1 MHAHEARRATG
12 GRRAHRAALEHG
24 DPGTAS
30 SQVEGEARTL
40 DPGAHDD
47 DVGRCLH
54 RRILDSTP
62 GGMQTMA
69 GFQRYRTEMATRAS
83 SAATGPRAG
92 ATAAWRESATTVGR
106 NFAAD
111 RPRGRRAGGSTTLL
125 LGCASPRPIPRPT
138 PPPPDARS
146 VSGTITEDGLRS
158 GLAMLA
164 DVTDASNGYRSLGS
178 PGYAAAAEA
187 VATSL
192 RASGW
197 TVSDDAFTA
206 PTFTDDGGS
215 SLEAGGQRFGD
226 DDIRPL
232 IFAPAG
238 DVTGPVV
245 ALDWRPGVTARD
257 GKGCR
262 TADYGELPDGAVVL
276 VRPGPCFR
284 RDQVMAAQAA
294 GAAAFVAGYGG
305 ALSGAAP
312 RATLV
317 DPGGLTIPAI
327 GATGRAADAL
337 AVVAETGG
345 VARVTTTGRTAEAAT
360 RSIIAELPGSEPSS
374 VVMLGAHLNSV
385 LDGPGLNDD
394 GSGVAALL
402 AIARA
407 LQGTRPRATVR
418 LAFWSGE
425 ELGLL
430 GSSHYVAGLTDA
442 ERAAV
447 VAYLNADMI
456 GSPNGYAGVYH
467 EADAP
472 SGSAAL
478 GASWTRPSN
487 ERAACPS
494 TWPSAPAP
502 TTSRSA
508 RPASRS
514 AASSLAP
521 VSPSPPPRPRAPVRQ
536 PASLRMPVT
545 TRRAMT
551 WRTSTLGSHG
561 SLRRP
566 WPM

>member
-1 MHAHEARRATG
+1 MWTVRSTALLV
-12 GRRAHRAALEHG
+12 AA
-24 DPGTAS
+24 
-30 SQVEGEARTL
+30 
-40 DPGAHDD
+40 
-47 DVGRCLH
+47 
-54 RRILDSTP
+54 
-62 GGMQTMA
+62 
-69 GFQRYRTEMATRAS
+69 
-83 SAATGPRAG
+83 
-92 ATAAWRESATTVGR
+92 
-106 NFAAD
+106 
-111 RPRGRRAGGSTTLL
+111 LL
-125 LGCASPRPIPRPT
+125 LGCASPAPSLAPT

-146 VSGTITEDGLRS
+146 VSATITEDGLRS
-158 GLAMLA
+158 GLVMLA

-178 PGYAAAAEA
+178 PGYAAAVEA

-215 SLEAGGQRFGD
+215 SLEADGQRFGE

-245 ALDWRPGVTARD
+245 ALDWLPGAAARD

-262 TADYGELPDGAVVL
+262 TADFGELPDGAVVL

-284 RDQVMAAQAA
+284 RDQVLAAQAA

-305 ALSGAAP
+305 APSGAAP

-337 AVVAETGG
+337 ASVAEAGG
-345 VARVTTTGRTAEAAT
+345 VARVTTAGRTAEAAT

-374 VVMLGAHLNSV
+374 VVMLGAHLDSV

-407 LQGTRPRATVR
+407 LQGTRPRASVR

-430 GSSHYVAGLTDA
+430 GSSHYVAELTEA
-442 ERAAV
+442 ERARV

-456 GSPNGYAGVYH
+456 GSPNGYAGVYY
-467 EADAP
+467 ETDAP
-472 SGSAAL
+472 PGSAAL
-478 GASWTRPSN
+478 GALLDAAV
-487 ERAACPS
+487 ERAGGVPVDVAIG
-494 TWPSAPAP
+494 
-502 TTSRSA
+502 
-508 RPASRS
+508 
-514 AASSLAP
+514 ASSDHVAFEQAGIPIGGLFSGAGEA
-521 VSPSPPPRPRAPVRQ
+521 VTQVQATSSGAAAGQ
-536 PASLRMPVT
+536 PADACYHQACDGLENVDLSLARQLT
-545 TRRAMT
+545 TALADVAVRLAAT
-551 WRTSTLGSHG
+551 PEL
-561 SLRRP
+561 LAK
-566 WPM
+566 